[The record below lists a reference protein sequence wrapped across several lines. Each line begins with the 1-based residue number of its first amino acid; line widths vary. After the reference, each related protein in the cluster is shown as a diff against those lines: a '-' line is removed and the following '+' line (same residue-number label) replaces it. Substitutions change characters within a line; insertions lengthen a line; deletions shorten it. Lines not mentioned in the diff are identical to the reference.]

1 MRENNIFLP
10 TLKRVKISNY
20 SLYTSDIDYEFIDGL
35 NLIIGGNGVGKTTFI
50 SIVKYALIGLYKKDL
65 DVKVYKGEKR
75 LIRGKYANC
84 NTYFR
89 NRTEGSESDVNG
101 CVELWFLINEVLF
114 YVKRSLYNAQILEAR
129 YTKGENT
136 YSIEGKSI
144 RQDLYKGYE
153 ASEDTKE
160 YVDNLQYNYEKTVAK
175 ESNLA
180 DFDDFIFFVNQI
192 LLFGETRETVLWS
205 KEVQE
210 RLLSSF
216 LNDASLEKKRKE
228 YSLEAKYQDSVAR
241 HKQEEIKAIVRVI
254 EQVKGKNSKVTD
266 IDRRKMD
273 LDEEIEQLKGK
284 IQNIWDAREELQ
296 KKISAIYRSVSEL
309 SNKINNKEKE
319 KEKNENKF
327 NREYWPG
334 INPKYQVYKR
344 QYIGNKIC
352 PICNADLYD
361 KKIVEEFG
369 KCFFCHSSIEGAS
382 YEPTEIEKI
391 SEELNSL
398 MNERNKNERN
408 ISRYEKEL
416 NKLDTEY
423 RKIKVKLF
431 NKQNELRL
439 FESDQSS
446 EDMKNESSYMAM
458 LNRIEELRI
467 EKDSASKSS
476 EHYNN
481 ECQKI
486 MQNIEENM
494 LEITRNISDIFSE
507 FAEAFMKLP
516 CFLTLEKIKDSKMKL
531 FLPVIDNKVRY
542 DSEELSE
549 SQRFFVDYSF
559 RMSILSFF
567 YDCASFYICETPD
580 SSLDIS
586 YEENAA
592 DIFMKYLEKPN
603 SLILT
608 SNLNNSTFIKNVLQK
623 ASRKKVL
630 NLLKYGKVSAVQ
642 KGHDVL
648 NKLSKEIEEICDEEL
663 FENYDKK

>member
-20 SLYTSDIDYEFIDGL
+20 SLYNSDIDYEFIDGL

-75 LIRGKYANC
+75 IIRGKYANC

-89 NRTEGSESDVNG
+89 NRTSGKETDKDG
-101 CVELWFLINEVLF
+101 CVELWFLINDTYF
-114 YVKRSLYNAQILEAR
+114 YVKRSLYNAQILEA
-129 YTKGENT
+129 T
-136 YSIEGKSI
+136 YKKSGIIHSIEGESV

-153 ASEDTKE
+153 TADNTEE
-160 YVDNLQYNYEKTVAK
+160 YVNNLQYNYERLVAQ
-175 ESNLA
+175 EANLA

-192 LLFGETRETVLWS
+192 LLFGESRETVLWS

-254 EQVKGKNSKVTD
+254 KQIKGTD
-266 IDRRKMD
+266 YEKDDTNRNKIS
-273 LDEEIEQLKGK
+273 LAEEIERLKNK
-284 IQNIWDAREELQ
+284 EENIHDAREELQ
-296 KKISAIYRSVSEL
+296 KKISVVYRDVSEL
-309 SNKINNKEKE
+309 SHKINDKEKE
-319 KEKNENKF
+319 KERLENQF

-334 INPKYQVYKR
+334 INPKYSVYKR
-344 QYIGNKIC
+344 QYIGNRIC
-352 PICNADLYD
+352 PICNADLKGAKLMD
-361 KKIVEEFG
+361 EIG
-369 KCFFCHSSIEGAS
+369 KCFFCHTSIEGNS
-382 YEPTEIEKI
+382 NESVEIEKI
-391 SEELNSL
+391 NDELNLL
-398 MNERNKNERN
+398 MDERNKFEKN
-408 ISRYEKEL
+408 ILNYEQEL
-416 NKLDTEY
+416 KKLDSEY
-423 RKIKVKLF
+423 RKIKVQLF
-431 NKQNELRL
+431 NKQNEMRL
-439 FESDQSS
+439 FEREQSS
-446 EDMKNESSYMAM
+446 DNTQNESSYMAM
-458 LNRIEELRI
+458 LNRIDELTI
-467 EKDSASKSS
+467 DKEHASKMS
-476 EHYNN
+476 EKYQN
-481 ECQKI
+481 ECQII
-486 MQNIEENM
+486 MRNIEENM
-494 LEITRNISDIFSE
+494 LDITRNISDIFGE
-507 FAEAFMKLP
+507 FAGAFMKLP

-531 FLPVIDNKVRY
+531 FLPVIDNKTRY
-542 DSEELSE
+542 DAEELSE

-586 YEENAA
+586 YEENAV

-608 SNLNNSTFIKNVLQK
+608 SNLNNSTFIKCVLER

-630 NLLKYGKVSAVQ
+630 NLLKYGKISAVQ
-642 KGHDVL
+642 QGHETL
-648 NKLSKEIEEICDEEL
+648 NKLSKEIEEICNE
-663 FENYDKK
+663 

>member
-20 SLYTSDIDYEFIDGL
+20 SLYNSDIDYEFIDGL

-89 NRTEGSESDVNG
+89 NRTSGKATDKDG
-101 CVELWFLINEVLF
+101 CVELWFLINDTHF
-114 YVKRSLYNAQILEAR
+114 YVKRSLYNAQILEAT
-129 YTKGENT
+129 YTKNEIIHR
-136 YSIEGKSI
+136 IEGESV

-153 ASEDTKE
+153 TTDNTEE
-160 YVDNLQYNYEKTVAK
+160 YVNNLQYNYEKLVAQ
-175 ESNLA
+175 ETNLA

-192 LLFGETRETVLWS
+192 LLFGESRETVLWS

-210 RLLSSF
+210 RILSSF

-228 YSLEAKYQDSVAR
+228 YSLEAKYQDSIAR

-254 EQVKGKNSKVTD
+254 KQIKGVDYEKNDTNRSKISLV
-266 IDRRKMD
+266 
-273 LDEEIEQLKGK
+273 EEIERLENKEES
-284 IQNIWDAREELQ
+284 IHDAREELQ
-296 KKISAIYRSVSEL
+296 RKISVVYRDVSEF
-309 SNKINNKEKE
+309 SHKINDKEKE
-319 KEKNENKF
+319 KERLENQF

-334 INPKYQVYKR
+334 INPKYSVYKR
-344 QYIGNKIC
+344 QYIGNRIC
-352 PICNADLYD
+352 PICNADLKEAKLMD
-361 KKIVEEFG
+361 EIG
-369 KCFFCHSSIEGAS
+369 KCFFCHTSIDVNSNES
-382 YEPTEIEKI
+382 VELEKI
-391 SEELNSL
+391 NDELNLL
-398 MNERNKNERN
+398 MEERNK
-408 ISRYEKEL
+408 YEKNILDYEQEL
-416 NKLDTEY
+416 KKLDSEY
-423 RKIKVKLF
+423 RKIKVQLF
-431 NKQNELRL
+431 NKQNEMRL
-439 FESDQSS
+439 LERTQNTDNTQ
-446 EDMKNESSYMAM
+446 NESSYMAM
-458 LNRIEELRI
+458 LNRIDELTI
-467 EKDSASKSS
+467 DKEHASKMS
-476 EHYNN
+476 EKYQN

-486 MQNIEENM
+486 MRNIEENM
-494 LEITRNISDIFSE
+494 LDITRNISDIFGE
-507 FAEAFMKLP
+507 FAGAFMKLP
-516 CFLTLEKIKDSKMKL
+516 CFLTLEKIRDSKMKL
-531 FLPVIDNKVRY
+531 FLPVIDNKTRY
-542 DSEELSE
+542 DAEELSE

-586 YEENAA
+586 YEENAV

-608 SNLNNSTFIKNVLQK
+608 SNLNNSTFIKCVLER

-630 NLLKYGKVSAVQ
+630 NLLKYGKISAVQ
-642 KGHDVL
+642 QGHEAL
-648 NKLSKEIEEICDEEL
+648 NKLSKEIEEICNE
-663 FENYDKK
+663 